1 MRSWRALSETK
12 ESSQQ
17 MNAKKKERD
26 QMQHTRMTNV
36 FEERN
41 TNQSQALWEV
51 KPKPEYR
58 KKKQIFYTTD
68 EGETEEQYWETKEA
82 IRRNHASAGPT
93 MIMQSVSTNLIKQ
106 QPEIQIRLR
115 KTNQIIVKQ
124 SKDAVSQQFKAKLL
138 QKDHSECMLQHDGR

>member
-1 MRSWRALSETK
+1 MPRLEADPNHKLVMKIYEDVQTLSIEINVQ
-12 ESSQQ
+12 SAGVSQ
-17 MNAKKKERD
+17 
-26 QMQHTRMTNV
+26 
-36 FEERN
+36 
-41 TNQSQALWEV
+41 
-51 KPKPEYR
+51 
-58 KKKQIFYTTD
+58 KKQIFYTTD